1 MRTPT
6 IALTAMI
13 NAAIRSDHENVAF
26 QGDPSER
33 TFTRINATPIDASAP
48 HVLSRATTPIA
59 VRIAQIHRVNGCSV
73 FFIVANLLFT
83 SSSIALPVYRSQR
96 HTLDADIH

>member
-13 NAAIRSDHENVAF
+13 KAAIRRDHENVAF

-33 TFTRINATPIDASAP
+33 TFTRINATPIEASAT
-48 HVLSRATTPIA
+48 HV
-59 VRIAQIHRVNGCSV
+59 
-73 FFIVANLLFT
+73 
-83 SSSIALPVYRSQR
+83 
-96 HTLDADIH
+96 